1 MSDLGLAYQ
10 EYDFY
15 EELFEKPK
23 RIKRKKEPVKKFQLN
38 LRRVQA
44 RGPNQQLAYDYFEQ
58 EDHLV
63 LHGIAGTG
71 KTYIAL
77 YLALKRLFERDC
89 DQDKIV
95 IIRSVVPTR
104 EMGFLPGSEK
114 EKMKAYEAPYQAMCN
129 ELFGRGDAYEILK
142 TKNQVEF
149 ISTSY
154 IRGTTLDNSIIIV
167 DEAQN
172 LTFHELD
179 SIITRVGLYSQIVF
193 CGDCNQTDLDKPWD
207 KSGLDQFMHI
217 LEYVD
222 GFKKVEFSYD
232 DIVRSGLV
240 REYLIAKE
248 GYLNDNTVS
257 TDTTRLRH

>member
-44 RGPNQQLAYDYFEQ
+44 RGPNQQLAYDYFDQ

-63 LHGIAGTG
+63 LHGVAGTG

-89 DQDKIV
+89 DQEKV
-95 IIRSVVPTR
+95 IIVRSVVPTR

-142 TKNQVEF
+142 TKNQIEF

-193 CGDCNQTDLDKPWD
+193 CGDCNQTDLDRPWD
-207 KSGLDQFMHI
+207 KSGLDKFMSV
-217 LEYVD
+217 LSNVD
-222 GFKKVEFSYD
+222 SFKNVEFSYD
-232 DIVRSGLV
+232 DIIRSGLV
-240 REYLIAKE
+240 RDYIIAKD
-248 GYLNDNTVS
+248 GYMNDTLHS
-257 TDTTRLRH
+257 RSASKH